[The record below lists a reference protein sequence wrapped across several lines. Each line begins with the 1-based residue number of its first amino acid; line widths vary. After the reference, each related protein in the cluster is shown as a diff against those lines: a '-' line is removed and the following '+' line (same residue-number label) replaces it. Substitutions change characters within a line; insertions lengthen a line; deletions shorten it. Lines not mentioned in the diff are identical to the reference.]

1 MNRFVSIT
9 TLSAAV
15 VTATL
20 FAQSS
25 QPAPQV
31 TYPTESGVSLHLSQL
46 PQAASPPQTVL
57 HPTHPLPPK
66 PPNARTPDLPDP
78 ALQNGRGLFLGVERQ
93 TRFPGAGST
102 GYLPPDPNIAVGPN
116 HIVQTVNVSISVYDK
131 NGNMY
136 AGYPKSLPS
145 LWAPIGGACGTNNG
159 GDPDVQYDRAAD
171 RWLVSQLGSTSG
183 PYYECIAVSQTNDPT
198 GAYNLYS
205 YSFGTTLNDYPKI
218 GVWPTASNSA
228 YMATYNLFANGA
240 TFTGSQLCAYNRVAM
255 INGAASP
262 ASICYTISNDGGY
275 LPVDTDGATTPADG
289 SPGYFVNYPSLSSL
303 NIYKLQPNFTT
314 PASSTLSGPASIAVA
329 AFSEACGG
337 ATCIPQSG
345 TTRQLD
351 SLGDRLMYR
360 LAYRNFGTYESMVVN
375 HSVASSSTVGVRWY
389 ELRRPSGG
397 SFGLYQQGTFQPDS
411 TYRWMGSA
419 AMDQAGDI
427 AIGYSASSGSIHPAI
442 RYTGRLAG
450 DALGTMRAESSM
462 IEGTGSQSGVYSRWG
477 DYTALRIDPS
487 DDCTFWYTNEYYV
500 SNSTAGW
507 STLIGAFKFSG
518 CGSQQAPG
526 TPGTP
531 VVTGTTSSS
540 VSLSW
545 TAPTTGGAPTSYNIL
560 RCQGTC
566 TPTTSVGTTTGTTY
580 TDSGLA
586 SSTTYTYAV
595 TASNSAGT
603 SSASGTVT
611 ATTQIAPPGTP
622 GTPVVT
628 GTTSSSVS
636 LSWSAPTTGGAA
648 TSYNILRCT
657 GTCTPTTSV
666 GSTTGTTYTDSNGLA
681 SGTTYTY
688 AVTATNSGGTSSPS
702 GTVTATTLI
711 APPGTPGTPVVTGT
725 TSSSVSLSWSAPT
738 SGGTPTSYNILRCT
752 GTCTP
757 ATSVATSASTSY
769 TDSTVSAGATYSY
782 AVTATNSAGTSS
794 ASGTVTVTTPAGSP
808 PPTPTGLTGTPT
820 SAALVN
826 LSWNASSG
834 ATSYVVQKCQGSGC
848 TNFATI
854 AAAVAS
860 TTYSDSAVVKNTWYS
875 YRVAASNANG
885 TSAYSSPVSVRTPRK

>member
-1 MNRFVSIT
+1 MNRFASI
-9 TLSAAV
+9 TLSAAIA
-15 VTATL
+15 TAAV

-25 QPAPQV
+25 QPAPEV
-31 TYPTESGVSLHLSQL
+31 TYPAASGVSLHLSQL
-46 PQAASPPQTVL
+46 PQATSSPQTAL
-57 HPTHPLPPK
+57 HPPHPLPPK

-78 ALQNGRGLFLGVERQ
+78 ALQNGHGLFLGVERK
-93 TRFPGAGST
+93 TLFPGAGSN
-102 GYLPPDPNIAVGPN
+102 GYIPPDPNIAVGPN

-131 NGNMY
+131 NGNLY

-145 LWAPIGGACGTNNG
+145 LWSPVGGACGTNNG
-159 GDPDVQYDRAAD
+159 GDPDVQYDRNAD

-205 YSFGTTLNDYPKI
+205 YSFGSTLNDYPKI

-228 YMATYNLFANGA
+228 YLATYNLFANGS
-240 TFTGSQLCAYNRVAM
+240 TFTGGQLCAYDRMAM
-255 INGAASP
+255 MKGAASP

-275 LPVDTDGATTPADG
+275 LPIDVDGPATPADG
-289 SPGYFVNYPSLSSL
+289 SPGYFVNFPSLSSL
-303 NIYKLQPNFTT
+303 NIYKLLPNFAT
-314 PASSTLSGPASIAVA
+314 PSSSTLSGPANIAVA
-329 AFSEACGG
+329 AFSEACNGG
-337 ATCIPQSG
+337 TCIPQSG

-375 HSVASSSTVGVRWY
+375 HSVSSSSTVGVRWY
-389 ELRRPSGG
+389 ELRRPTGG
-397 SFGLYQQGTFQPDS
+397 SYGLYQQGTFQPDS
-411 TYRWMGSA
+411 TYRWMGST

-462 IEGTGSQSGVYSRWG
+462 IEGTGSQSGIYSRWG

-518 CGSQQAPG
+518 CGVQQAPG
-526 TPGTP
+526 APGTP
-531 VVTGTTSSS
+531 VVTGTTGSS

-560 RCQGTC
+560 RCLGTCAPTASVGTISSTSYTDTGLASSTTYTYAVTASNSGGTSGPSGSVMATTQIAPPGAPGTPVVTGTTTSSVSLSWTAPTTGGAPTSYNILRCLGTC
-566 TPTTSVGTTTGTTY
+566 TPTASVGSTTGTTY

-586 SSTTYTYAV
+586 SGTTYRYAV

-611 ATTQIAPPGTP
+611 ATT
-622 GTPVVT
+622 
-628 GTTSSSVS
+628 
-636 LSWSAPTTGGAA
+636 L
-648 TSYNILRCT
+648 
-657 GTCTPTTSV
+657 
-666 GSTTGTTYTDSNGLA
+666 
-681 SGTTYTY
+681 
-688 AVTATNSGGTSSPS
+688 
-702 GTVTATTLI
+702 
-711 APPGTPGTPVVTGT
+711 
-725 TSSSVSLSWSAPT
+725 
-738 SGGTPTSYNILRCT
+738 
-752 GTCTP
+752 
-757 ATSVATSASTSY
+757 
-769 TDSTVSAGATYSY
+769 
-782 AVTATNSAGTSS
+782 
-794 ASGTVTVTTPAGSP
+794 AGSP
-808 PPTPTGLTGTPT
+808 PPTPTGLTAAAV
-820 SAALVN
+820 SASQVN

-834 ATSYVVQKCQGSGC
+834 ATGYVVQRCQGPNC
-848 TNFATI
+848 TNFGTI
-854 AAAVAS
+854 AAGVTS
-860 TTYSDSAVVKNTWYS
+860 ITYSDTAVVKNTWYS
-875 YRVAASNANG
+875 YRVAASNTNG
-885 TSAYSSPVSVRTPRK
+885 PSAYSSPVSVHTPRK